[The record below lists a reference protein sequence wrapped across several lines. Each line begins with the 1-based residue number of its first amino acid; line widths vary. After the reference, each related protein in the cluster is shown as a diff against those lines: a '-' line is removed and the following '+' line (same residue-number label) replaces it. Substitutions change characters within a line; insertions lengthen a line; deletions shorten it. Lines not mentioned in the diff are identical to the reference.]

1 MPSTGPASARR
12 AVPGRPCA
20 NPPARRAGTAPAVPA
35 SATVQRAPTAMKLQ
49 EIGLKQK
56 GFLGSS
62 QGKRNMF
69 FCMCKSFNLWE

>member
-49 EIGLKQK
+49 EIGLKNAL
-56 GFLGSS
+56 FLWVRV
-62 QGKRNMF
+62 KAKLNMF
-69 FCMCKSFNLWE
+69 FYRLC